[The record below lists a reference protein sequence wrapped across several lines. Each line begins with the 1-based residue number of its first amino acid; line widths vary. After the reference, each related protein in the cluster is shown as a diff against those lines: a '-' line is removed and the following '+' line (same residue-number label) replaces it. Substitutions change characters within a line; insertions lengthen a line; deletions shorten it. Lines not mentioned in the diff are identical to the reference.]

1 MNKAELVNKINA
13 LQIEGLVFE
22 EKTEVNNPVLKAI
35 LSLATERTTA
45 LDQAATLS
53 TELSLK
59 ASELAEAEKAKE
71 DAEKLAEELN
81 ETVSDLTETVAKLK
95 KAGGKPV
102 LPEVTVGKKKYVF
115 AIPTFQLPKQKPTTA
130 DEVVERNEKEELA
143 ECIKRGVLVPVEKE
157 D

>member
-1 MNKAELVNKINA
+1 MNKAEMVEKINA
-13 LQIEGLVFE
+13 LKIEGLVFD

-35 LSLATERTTA
+35 LSLASERTAA
-45 LDQAATLS
+45 LDQAAKLS
-53 TELSLK
+53 TELRLK
-59 ASELAEAEKAKE
+59 DTALAVAEQAKV

-81 ETVSDLTETVAKLK
+81 ATVSDLSETVAKLK